1 MFGNRLM
8 ASRKGLLH
16 GAHLIEIEGLMH
28 WEEPVID
35 VPSRL
40 AAEAVDHTSELISF
54 LHHQQLPL
62 LLHYDLSGFLF
73 AVLAYVLLLQLVFVF
88 SLAFLS
94 SQHLLE
100 LLLSSN
106 LFLGPGILGPL
117 KVSYTV
123 SLHAEVLLQ
132 LHLFDLVSPQ
142 FVIFLLELQLEFPE
156 FSFDLLLA
164 IL

>member
-1 MFGNRLM
+1 MFSNRLM

-35 VPSRL
+35 VPSGL

-73 AVLAYVLLLQLVFVF
+73 TVLAYVLLLQLVFVF
-88 SLAFLS
+88 SLAVLS
-94 SQHLLE
+94 SHHLLQ

-106 LFLGPGILGPL
+106 LFLSSGILGPL
-117 KVSYTV
+117 KVSYTIP
-123 SLHAEVLLQ
+123 LHVEVLLQ
-132 LHLFDLVSPQ
+132 LQLLDLVSPQ

-156 FSFDLLLA
+156 FAFDLLLA
-164 IL
+164 IF